1 MNEQSVLD
9 FEAARRRRDE
19 GAARAA
25 EHAERVVDPQWQ
37 QKASDFLMRVVDG
50 MNGASFLAEQVVA
63 EAKAAN
69 FPAPP
74 DGRAWGAVIQR
85 AARSGK
91 IVKVGYAAA
100 STSNCSPKV
109 LWREACHAYPT

>member
-1 MNEQSVLD
+1 MNEQVPFD

-19 GAARAA
+19 GAANAA
-25 EHAERVVDPQWQ
+25 AHADRVNPNWSGD
-37 QKASDFLMRVVDG
+37 AAHFLYG
-50 MNGASFLAEQVVA
+50 FLKRTSVPFLTEQVVA

-85 AARSGK
+85 AHRARQIEK
-91 IVKVGYAAA
+91 AGYAAA
-100 STSNCSPKV
+100 ATSNCSPKV
-109 LWREACHAYPT
+109 QWRSLICHG

>member
-1 MNEQSVLD
+1 MEKQSILD

-25 EHAERVVDPQWQ
+25 EHADRVVDPKWQ
-37 QKASDFLMRVVDG
+37 QKAYDFLLKIVRGLDG
-50 MNGASFLAEQVVA
+50 QSFLAELVVA

-74 DGRAWGAVIQR
+74 DGRAWGAVVQR
-85 AARSGK
+85 AVRAGK

-109 LWREACHAYPT
+109 LWREAE

>member
-1 MNEQSVLD
+1 MADQVVMD

-19 GAARAA
+19 GARRAA

-37 QKASDFLMRVVDG
+37 TKAAEFFERVIAGVRG
-50 MNGASFLAEQVVA
+50 PFLAELVVA

-69 FPAPP
+69 FPLPP

-85 AARSGK
+85 AARAGK
-91 IVKVGYAAA
+91 IVKVGYAPA

-109 LWREACHAYPT
+109 LWRVANADES